1 MKENGDLNVV
11 GQISLLIIL
20 HEIICK
26 DTYNSMMLIH
36 GMYPVYYLTSMA
48 ILHNITSLQ
57 TQLKDLKQQF

>member
-1 MKENGDLNVV
+1 MWKENGDLNVV

-48 ILHNITSLQ
+48 ILQVYKHS
-57 TQLKDLKQQF
+57 